1 MNDEL
6 HIPYMVLAW
15 FQKKLVHNK
24 SIILFIIRFFNTVEY
39 KTLTFKTNIN
49 IVLINLIE
57 EGEYYEET
65 SKDGY

>member
-1 MNDEL
+1 MMSCIS
-6 HIPYMVLAW
+6 HTW
-15 FQKKLVHNK
+15 FWHGFKKKLVHNK

>member
-1 MNDEL
+1 
-6 HIPYMVLAW
+6 MVS
-15 FQKKLVHNK
+15 KKLVHNK